1 MMLRTLPLF
10 LLAAF
15 TSAQDE
21 KDVRASKEPTAFEF
35 GSKKVKHS
43 IDLKEI
49 RKGNPRWPADPRDRI
64 PAIYKPK
71 ITTAQDAERVLKK
84 SDRILGVVIEDEARA
99 YPLFI
104 LQVHEMCNDR
114 LAGRPIAP
122 NF

>member
-1 MMLRTLPLF
+1 MVRTLPLF

-15 TSAQDE
+15 ASAQ
-21 KDVRASKEPTAFEF
+21 EPTAFEF
-35 GSKKVKHS
+35 RNKTVKHS

-49 RKGNPRWPADPRDRI
+49 RKGNPRWPADPRDKI
-64 PAIYKPK
+64 PAIYKPE
-71 ITTAQDAERVLKK
+71 ITTAKDAARFLKGSDRVLG
-84 SDRILGVVIEDEARA
+84 IVIEGEARA

-122 NF
+122 NY